1 MKLRGKLI
9 LGGIVVAF
17 IVAAVLALKFAPG
30 SWLARIVSGIATLG
44 FMGAILKGASNAT
57 ANTIESLSPGAQSA
71 IDKSNAGAIADGTA
85 AGIAAGEA
93 ALHSESSGPSDSDG
107 KPSGG

>member
-9 LGGIVVAF
+9 LGGIVVAL
-17 IVAAVLALKFAPG
+17 IVAAVLTLKFAPG

-44 FMGAILKGASNAT
+44 FVGAMFKGASGAK

-93 ALHSESSGPSDSDG
+93 ALHSEPSGSSDTGS